1 MFVCI
6 LGLLAFSLW
15 STSAFAQ
22 ASLAV
27 SSVPRTTAVSTGHT
41 EIAGDILVQHAGV
54 GALGAG
60 SATLTIDYGVPIT
73 VPATSITVC
82 ASGSLAAGPGIGAA
96 VGACATPFTAN
107 PTGANVGTSG
117 TFTIGGSNQNQLLIV
132 LPGYGA
138 AQGVGTLTITNV
150 KVSLAASTATRLTAT
165 LATSASATFGAYSIG
180 SGQNLTDVIT
190 AIAPAFTTATATSS
204 AALPALSGTGSGSG
218 LGKGSILTT
227 TTVSDRSF
235 NIDIPENFIDAFKT
249 TTGSSGYLNDPS
261 LTLTFNNIPT
271 GVFLNLAGGS
281 SGTSNALCTAATA
294 GTGTDT
300 VAIYNASSGVSTA
313 VPITNLSNSII
324 SNTTNST
331 VLSFTGITFNNTAL
345 EGLRIRGCIYTS
357 GATAPLPISSITA
370 TITLSPNGVA
380 LSSGAQITPVAG
392 NFPRY
397 QSSSISVTVVDIV
410 QAETDMLIS
419 FAIKNSSGFDTG
431 IAIANTSTD
440 PLGAVNGATPNDG
453 TVKLTFYPQGSGSS
467 FSYTTGAGAPGQ
479 GLTSGGV
486 LASGKTWTVGL
497 GELLGAISGAPTSF
511 TGYIVV
517 QTSFTNGHG
526 AAYLTDYKGFTSA
539 TPVLVIVPGRSIS
552 NENLNQ

>member
-41 EIAGDILVQHAGV
+41 EIAGDILVTHAGV

-60 SATLTIDYGVPIT
+60 SATLTIDYGAPIT
-73 VPATSITVC
+73 IPSTSITIC
-82 ASGSLAAGPGIGAA
+82 ASGSLVGGSAAATASCPSGAYVA
-96 VGACATPFTAN
+96 NAT
-107 PTGANVGTSG
+107 GTSG
-117 TFTIGGSNQNQLLIV
+117 TFSIGGANQNQLLIV
-132 LPGYGA
+132 MPGYGSAQA
-138 AQGVGTLTITNV
+138 AGTITVTGV
-150 KVSLAASTATRLTAT
+150 KVSLAAVTATKLSAT
-165 LATSASATFGAYSIG
+165 LAVSASATFGAYSIG
-180 SGQNLTDVIT
+180 SGQNITDVIT
-190 AIAPAFTTATATSS
+190 AIAPAFTTAVATSS
-204 AALPALSGTGSGSG
+204 TALPALTGLGAGTG
-218 LGKGSILTT
+218 LGKGTILTT
-227 TTVSDRSF
+227 TTVTDRAF

-249 TTGSSGYLNDPS
+249 TLGSSGYLNDPS
-261 LTLTFNNIPT
+261 LTLTFNNLPT

-281 SGTSNALCTAATA
+281 TGTSNALCTAATA

-300 VAIYNASSGVSTA
+300 VALYTASSGASVA
-313 VPITNLSNSII
+313 VPIGNLSNTVI

-331 VLSFTGITFNNTAL
+331 VLSFTGIAFNGTAL

-357 GATAPLPISSITA
+357 GATAPLPVSSVTA

-380 LSSGAQITPVAG
+380 LSSGAQIAPVAG

-397 QSSSISVTVVDIV
+397 QSSTISVTVIDIV

-419 FAIKNSSGFDTG
+419 FAVKNSSGFDTG
-431 IAIANTSTD
+431 LAIANTSTD
-440 PLGAVNGATPNDG
+440 PLGSVNGATPNDG
-453 TVKLTFYPQGSGSS
+453 TIKLTFYPQGSGSS
-467 FSYTTGAGAPGQ
+467 FSYTTGAGSPGQ

-517 QTSFTNGHG
+517 QAQFTQGHG
-526 AAYLTDYKGFTSA
+526 AAYVTDYKGFTSA
-539 TPVLVIVPGRSIS
+539 TPVLIIIPGGRGS